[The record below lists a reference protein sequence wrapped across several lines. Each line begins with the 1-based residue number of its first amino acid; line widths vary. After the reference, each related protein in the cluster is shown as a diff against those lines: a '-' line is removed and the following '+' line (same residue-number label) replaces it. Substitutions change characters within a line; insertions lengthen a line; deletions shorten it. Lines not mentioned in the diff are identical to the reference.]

1 MKKRLP
7 FLRCSSF
14 LFLLLLISAS
24 LSAQQVKLGDELMS
38 RMISDSVFRISP
50 NITEIHLHYLNKE
63 GNPMA
68 VYILKARLK
77 KNELSLE
84 AATPFNKDTFC
95 RQTLMEQMKWE
106 NASHH
111 RVLAGVNADFFN
123 MKSGVPVEMEIK
135 EGIILRDT
143 IRQNRS
149 FAGVLKNGKV
159 IIGNESLYHQK
170 KRKLQEA
177 LGGYPLLVKNGKI
190 IPQLHHSF
198 SLTRHPRT
206 ALGIINPRKLLLVVV
221 DGRQPKYSNGMPLEE
236 LALLMKALGA
246 KTAINLDGGGSSTFI
261 SLDAGQEKWKVRN
274 RPSDGQQRKIA
285 NAWIL
290 VNTR

>member
-14 LFLLLLISAS
+14 LFLLLWVSAS

-95 RQTLMEQMKWE
+95 RQTLMEQMK
-106 NASHH
+106 
-111 RVLAGVNADFFN
+111 
-123 MKSGVPVEMEIK
+123 
-135 EGIILRDT
+135 
-143 IRQNRS
+143 
-149 FAGVLKNGKV
+149 
-159 IIGNESLYHQK
+159 
-170 KRKLQEA
+170 
-177 LGGYPLLVKNGKI
+177 
-190 IPQLHHSF
+190 
-198 SLTRHPRT
+198 
-206 ALGIINPRKLLLVVV
+206 
-221 DGRQPKYSNGMPLEE
+221 
-236 LALLMKALGA
+236 
-246 KTAINLDGGGSSTFI
+246 
-261 SLDAGQEKWKVRN
+261 
-274 RPSDGQQRKIA
+274 
-285 NAWIL
+285 
-290 VNTR
+290 